1 MKPKKIVENG
11 YDHIA
16 EEHEKWTQDVRIEER
31 AKYTAVLLE
40 NLPKGAK
47 VLELGCGSGIPTT
60 QELAEKFTVT
70 GVDISARQIALA
82 KQRIPQG
89 NFVHADMTA
98 LTFPKNSFDAVIAFY
113 SIIHVPRQEHAELLR
128 KIKSWLRPDGL
139 LVISMGAYS
148 SETQINVNWLGG
160 LPMYWSNFDSET
172 NQRLVEEAGLKV
184 ISAKEETADEFG
196 KPVTFLWVVAQK
208 LV

>member
-128 KIKSWLRPDGL
+128 KIKSWLRPD
-139 LVISMGAYS
+139 
-148 SETQINVNWLGG
+148 
-160 LPMYWSNFDSET
+160 
-172 NQRLVEEAGLKV
+172 
-184 ISAKEETADEFG
+184 
-196 KPVTFLWVVAQK
+196 
-208 LV
+208 

>member
-196 KPVTFLWVVAQK
+196 KPVSFLWVVAQK